1 MYSTV
6 LDNLKNKHYKA
17 IRADFEGMNEA
28 DIAALLTELYTDK
41 EIAEHEL
48 TLLYRLLNKD
58 MAADVFAYMDSELQI
73 ILVNSFSDTEL
84 GDVLDDL
91 YLDDTVDM
99 IEEMP
104 ANLVSRILQTA
115 DSEKRDRINRLL
127 KYPKDSAGAVM
138 TTEYL
143 FFEKDYTVK
152 EALDKIRHVGAV
164 KETINSLYVTE
175 RRKLIGVLSILDLLT
190 HDEDD
195 LIADIMDTNVI
206 SVDTLEDKEIV
217 AKTFEKYD
225 FLALPV
231 VDNESRLVGIV
242 TIDDAM
248 DVLQEEATEDF
259 TKMAAVLPTEDSYFK
274 TSVLVHAKNRIVWLL
289 VLMLSATLTGAVITK
304 YEAAFAAV
312 PILVSF
318 LPMLTDTGGNC
329 GSQTSTMIIR
339 GMSIGEIR
347 LKDFFRVLFKEFR
360 IALVCAFVLAVVNG
374 IRIII
379 MYHNNPN
386 IDGVKLAVTVSGAV
400 MATVVISKL
409 IACALPM
416 AAKKL
421 RLDPAIMASPLITT
435 IVDVCSTMI
444 FFMLATMVFGL

>member
-1 MYSTV
+1 
-6 LDNLKNKHYKA
+6 
-17 IRADFEGMNEA
+17 
-28 DIAALLTELYTDK
+28 
-41 EIAEHEL
+41 
-48 TLLYRLLNKD
+48 
-58 MAADVFAYMDSELQI
+58 
-73 ILVNSFSDTEL
+73 
-84 GDVLDDL
+84 
-91 YLDDTVDM
+91 
-99 IEEMP
+99 
-104 ANLVSRILQTA
+104 
-115 DSEKRDRINRLL
+115 
-127 KYPKDSAGAVM
+127 
-138 TTEYL
+138 
-143 FFEKDYTVK
+143 
-152 EALDKIRHVGAV
+152 
-164 KETINSLYVTE
+164 
-175 RRKLIGVLSILDLLT
+175 
-190 HDEDD
+190 
-195 LIADIMDTNVI
+195 
-206 SVDTLEDKEIV
+206 
-217 AKTFEKYD
+217 
-225 FLALPV
+225 
-231 VDNESRLVGIV
+231 
-242 TIDDAM
+242 
-248 DVLQEEATEDF
+248 
-259 TKMAAVLPTEDSYFK
+259 MAAVLPTEDSYFK

>member
-1 MYSTV
+1 
-6 LDNLKNKHYKA
+6 
-17 IRADFEGMNEA
+17 
-28 DIAALLTELYTDK
+28 
-41 EIAEHEL
+41 
-48 TLLYRLLNKD
+48 
-58 MAADVFAYMDSELQI
+58 
-73 ILVNSFSDTEL
+73 
-84 GDVLDDL
+84 
-91 YLDDTVDM
+91 
-99 IEEMP
+99 
-104 ANLVSRILQTA
+104 
-115 DSEKRDRINRLL
+115 
-127 KYPKDSAGAVM
+127 
-138 TTEYL
+138 
-143 FFEKDYTVK
+143 
-152 EALDKIRHVGAV
+152 
-164 KETINSLYVTE
+164 
-175 RRKLIGVLSILDLLT
+175 
-190 HDEDD
+190 
-195 LIADIMDTNVI
+195 
-206 SVDTLEDKEIV
+206 
-217 AKTFEKYD
+217 
-225 FLALPV
+225 
-231 VDNESRLVGIV
+231 
-242 TIDDAM
+242 
-248 DVLQEEATEDF
+248 
-259 TKMAAVLPTEDSYFK
+259 
-274 TSVLVHAKNRIVWLL
+274 
-289 VLMLSATLTGAVITK
+289 MLSATLTGAVITK